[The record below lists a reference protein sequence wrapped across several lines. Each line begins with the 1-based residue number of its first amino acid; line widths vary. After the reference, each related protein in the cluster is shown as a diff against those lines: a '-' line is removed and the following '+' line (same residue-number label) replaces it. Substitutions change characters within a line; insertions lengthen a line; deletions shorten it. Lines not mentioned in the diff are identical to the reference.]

1 MEDNVYY
8 LNIEND
14 MHFEDNQKNVQM
26 RAIRM
31 YSFLRY
37 ILWISWVL
45 LTSVIVFCIFGSIY
59 RIQAASEGS
68 VFAKTMVSVLLII
81 TMNALMV
88 HIYRIL
94 DSCRTKSLK
103 KNAAVKDCIEQVN
116 GIQENIFKKESCITV
131 DWNGKVHGVYI
142 SDGAPS
148 HWEIPVNTNHTYLT
162 FSEDHHK
169 NTVTVRFEN
178 YGDPYLDRSVHILCP
193 YSLYNRYQNR
203 ESLTFVEGKLI
214 K

>member
-14 MHFEDNQKNVQM
+14 MHFEDKQENVQM

-37 ILWISWVL
+37 IPWISWVL
-45 LTSVIVFCIFGSIY
+45 LTSVIVFCVFGSMY
-59 RIQAASEGS
+59 RIQAVSEWS
-68 VFAKTMVSVLLII
+68 VFTKTMVSVLLIMI
-81 TMNALMV
+81 MTALMV

-94 DSCRTKSLK
+94 DSCRTTSLK
-103 KNAAVKDCIEQVN
+103 KNAAIKECIEQVN
-116 GIQENIFKKESCITV
+116 GIQKNISKKESCITV

-148 HWEIPVNTNHTYLT
+148 HWEIQVNTNHTYLT

-178 YGDPYLDRSVHILCP
+178 YGDPYQDMSVHLLCP
-193 YSLYNRYQNR
+193 YSLYGRYQKGEGLR
-203 ESLTFVEGKLI
+203 FVEGKLI